1 MQINKTQFNLACHR
15 TSINPFFQL
24 YIFISVTNT
33 VFILFSFL
41 SCFFKLRKHIR
52 SRRLESIEQLGMD
65 RIVDMQFGSGE
76 AAYHVILELYD
87 RVSVLLCGR
96 HAKKSHHDV
105 KKCLLYMSLRDIL
118 PVQSSVHSVSTNI
131 WILVYLSWTCSII
144 YLTFMNLSFFQFQ
157 G

>member
-87 RVSVLLCGR
+87 RVSVLLWKERHILSHSSTFNSSRSILSCGLILWSF
-96 HAKKSHHDV
+96 K
-105 KKCLLYMSLRDIL
+105 LYTRK
-118 PVQSSVHSVSTNI
+118 
-131 WILVYLSWTCSII
+131 
-144 YLTFMNLSFFQFQ
+144 
-157 G
+157 